1 MEVVRCHTT
10 EALSEMQT
18 SMSVQTRSGEFNVT
32 YVDSRPHEDETTKP
46 KDEEQEVTSAD
57 ANESGSSAELEK
69 GVTASPPP
77 TVSHAQSEQLTSEK
91 PASVSEKSSET
102 DVAKQSTPI
111 PGKTSQSHKVMFSS
125 DTKCSS
131 PDPKRKNRSVG
142 SISTSGSA
150 TTASSVKGSS
160 SKPKQSAPK
169 QGSQSP
175 IKNRRIVVYSARG
188 I

>member
-1 MEVVRCHTT
+1 MLTRVEVQPNWGKV
-10 EALSEMQT
+10 LQ
-18 SMSVQTRSGEFNVT
+18 
-32 YVDSRPHEDETTKP
+32 
-46 KDEEQEVTSAD
+46 
-57 ANESGSSAELEK
+57 L
-69 GVTASPPP
+69 SPPNCEP
-77 TVSHAQSEQLTSEK
+77 QSEQLTSEK

-102 DVAKQSTPI
+102 DVVKQSTPI

-131 PDPKRKNRSVG
+131 PDPKWKNRSVG

-169 QGSQSP
+169 QGSKP
-175 IKNRRIVVYSARG
+175 DPRRHSLPAFDQLH
-188 I
+188 